1 MQAGSAAQFN
11 VLCPSFASTS
21 FCQEKQLFKE
31 NSSFIGET
39 YGKNDKFYHCQIKD
53 KVLKADITIYDIFGE
68 RSTPVPLTAELFCH
82 QRNKIF

>member
-1 MQAGSAAQFN
+1 MQASSAAQFN

-53 KVLKADITIYDIFGE
+53 NVPKADITIYDIFW
-68 RSTPVPLTAELFCH
+68 
-82 QRNKIF
+82 